1 MLKKTSNNPHNYE
14 SDAPQEDMKRFED
27 AMTHLV
33 KVPPK
38 HRKYKASKTN
48 HRSTSEKEGAK

>member
-1 MLKKTSNNPHNYE
+1 MLKKTSDNPHNYE

-27 AMTHLV
+27 TMTHLV

-38 HRKYKASKTN
+38 HKKPKDEVVKQCQDKEKN
-48 HRSTSEKEGAK
+48 HKQ

>member
-1 MLKKTSNNPHNYE
+1 MLKKTSDNPHNYE

-27 AMTHLV
+27 AMKHLV

-38 HRKYKASKTN
+38 HRKANDAKRQDKDCG
-48 HRSTSEKEGAK
+48 STSS